1 MKYITPSK
9 FNTVQISSSE
19 YRPKLFKRLRTFTW
33 INPVHETVRLEPVVY
48 DSDICIQHL
57 PQGTHGKRDFTI
69 FKRSF
74 KKNGTLSYFQGE
86 YRKKQAEEWML
97 PEGD

>member
-9 FNTVQISSSE
+9 FNTVQNSSSE

-57 PQGTHGKRDFTI
+57 PQALTANVI
-69 FKRSF
+69 
-74 KKNGTLSYFQGE
+74 
-86 YRKKQAEEWML
+86 L
-97 PEGD
+97 PYSSAPLKETAPCQKV